1 MPRPQIQRPSR
12 LDDRDVPPNYQ
23 PTRAELDELVTV
35 PGATPDD
42 LLRAVINTPPPKRR
56 AS

>member
-12 LDDRDVPPNYQ
+12 MHDPDVPPSYQ
-23 PTRAELDELVTV
+23 PTRAELDEVVTV